1 MNLRVRRYD
10 RTFDLAAPS
19 GGGER
24 PRRETPGRA
33 GLESERYF
41 ALEPGLARLQQA
53 TRNTGRRTR
62 LTYRLAEMTWPCLAE
77 AVRAGATTV
86 ILPLG
91 ATEQHGPHLPL
102 GTDAI
107 RATALADLLAEKLP
121 GSLVAPALPFGC
133 SDEHWGFPGLLGLDA
148 ETLAR
153 VVLDLARR
161 LAGWG
166 IRRLVLLS
174 AHGGN
179 GDALELALALLHREL
194 PDLEVRTNG
203 NLETIAPV
211 LLEMARRDGISASAL
226 GLHAGESETS
236 EMLYLRPDLAHPQHA
251 ASGFTGDM
259 EAILDKLR
267 EGGLRAVT
275 TNGVLGDPTN
285 AAADRGSRY
294 LDAAADDLAATL
306 RRDEDGS

>member
-1 MNLRVRRYD
+1 
-10 RTFDLAAPS
+10 
-19 GGGER
+19 
-24 PRRETPGRA
+24 
-33 GLESERYF
+33 
-41 ALEPGLARLQQA
+41 
-53 TRNTGRRTR
+53 
-62 LTYRLAEMTWPCLAE
+62 MTWPEVAE
-77 AVRAGATTV
+77 AVGAGATTV

-121 GSLVAPALPFGC
+121 GSLVAPTLPFGC

-161 LAGWG
+161 LSGWG
-166 IRRLVLLS
+166 IRRLVILS

-179 GDALELALALLHREL
+179 GDALDLALTLLKGEL
-194 PDLEVRTNG
+194 PGLEVRTNS

-211 LLEMARRDGISASAL
+211 TLEMARQEGISASAL
-226 GLHAGESETS
+226 GLHAGEGETS
-236 EMLYLRPDLAHPQHA
+236 EMLHLCPDLTHPCRA

-259 EAILDKLR
+259 EAVLGELR

-275 TNGVLGDPTN
+275 TNGVLGDPAQ

-294 LDAAADDLAATL
+294 LEAAANDLAATL
-306 RRDEDGS
+306 RRDSDGT